1 MPIQYFF
8 IKYIYRLILQYNTMV
23 DSFQKAKREKVI
35 KQSKPKSYI
44 KLNIFKSAIYYNII
58 FRIQTQSY

>member
-1 MPIQYFF
+1 
-8 IKYIYRLILQYNTMV
+8 MV

-35 KQSKPKSYI
+35 KQSKPKAYI